1 MSEANL
7 PIVEWMKKT
16 HMPRV
21 MAIEESNNA
30 WEGWSEKDFTKN
42 IREKHIIGMVSE
54 IQGVVVAFAV
64 YELKEKEL
72 FLMKFEVAKEITGK
86 TKAEHVLLENIK
98 AKASKM
104 GRVVRMVM
112 PENRES
118 IPKYQFFAAEGFES
132 RLKKKFFCEVD
143 GDSNKIYNDGYEF
156 SWKSGEKQVEDV
168 EKQAKQSF
176 NE

>member
-1 MSEANL
+1 MNEANL
-7 PIVEWMKKT
+7 PIVSWMKKS

-30 WEGWSEKDFTKN
+30 WEGWSEKNFTKN
-42 IREKHIIGMVSE
+42 LREKQIIGMVSE
-54 IQGVVVAFAV
+54 IQGVVVAFCV
-64 YELKEKEL
+64 YELREKEL
-72 FLMKFEVAKEITGK
+72 VLMKFEVAKEIEK
-86 TKAEHVLLENIK
+86 VTKAGHVLLEQVK
-98 AKASKM
+98 QKASKM

-132 RLKKKFFCEVD
+132 RLKRNFFSETD

-156 SWKSGEKQVEDV
+156 SWKSDEK
-168 EKQAKQSF
+168 
-176 NE
+176 